1 MRSSSSLSI
10 LTAALLASPALA
22 FRDTSPLLLWN
33 TDPSRAFE
41 EASKLLSGS
50 ALAPADEVYGKLSS
64 LGCYWQNVVVVH
76 KDQLHSSQ
84 LANLDYPTDDAHLH
98 IPYLTR
104 PHKRGLDDGLQG
116 WAESCGAEVVSSF
129 DERVQGQ
136 KNVILIESAE
146 GESFPSIPSSLP
158 EPYILLLTGSSSS
171 SSSSSQEK
179 RQERP
184 FPTHITDSASATT
197 TLSGP
202 TSTSTSEPSSRP
214 NRNSTIPSKDAPLL
228 ERVQLLTT
236 PIITSLLIT
245 FGIFLPILGFGIS
258 MLTSIQVPPRM
269 LEIGK
274 SLSVGKDRKDQ

>member
-1 MRSSSSLSI
+1 MRSFLV
-10 LTAALLASPALA
+10 AALLATPALA

-41 EASKLLSGS
+41 QPSKLLSGS
-50 ALAPADEVYGKLSS
+50 ALTPAEEVYGKLLS
-64 LGCYWQNVVVVH
+64 LGCDWENVVVVH
-76 KDQLHSSQ
+76 KDDLHSSQ
-84 LANLDYPTDDAHLH
+84 LSKLDYPTHDAHLH
-98 IPYLTR
+98 IPYLSR
-104 PHKRGLDDGLQG
+104 PHKRGLDNGLEG
-116 WAESCGAEVVSSF
+116 WAQSCGAEVVSSF
-129 DERVQGQ
+129 EDRVEGK
-136 KNVILIESAE
+136 KNVIVIDSAK
-146 GESFPSIPSSLP
+146 GEAFPSIPSTLP
-158 EPYILLLTGSSSS
+158 EPYILLLTGSPSPN
-171 SSSSSQEK
+171 ENKK

-184 FPTHITDSASATT
+184 FPTHITHSASATT
-197 TLSGP
+197 TLTAP
-202 TSTSTSEPSSRP
+202 TSTSTAEPTSRP

-269 LEIGK
+269 MEIGK

>member
-50 ALAPADEVYGKLSS
+50 ALAPADEVYGTLSS
-64 LGCYWQNVVVVH
+64 LGCDWETVVVVH

-84 LANLDYPTDDAHLH
+84 LANLNYPTHDAHLH

-104 PHKRGLDDGLQG
+104 PHKRGLDGALQG

-129 DERVQGQ
+129 DERVEGQ

-146 GESFPSIPSSLP
+146 AESFPSIPSSLP

-171 SSSSSQEK
+171 SSSQEK

-184 FPTHITDSASATT
+184 FPTHITHSASATT

-202 TSTSTSEPSSRP
+202 TSTSTSEPSNTP